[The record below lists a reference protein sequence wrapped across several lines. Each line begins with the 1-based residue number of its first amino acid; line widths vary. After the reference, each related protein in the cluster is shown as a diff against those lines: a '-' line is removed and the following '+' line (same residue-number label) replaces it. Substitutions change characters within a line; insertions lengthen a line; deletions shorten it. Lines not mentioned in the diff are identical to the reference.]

1 MPRLKQHFFN
11 GLLELRGVFRQLYPI
26 LFQSMQLQQ
35 LFNILIHSGILPIG
49 VKLPNIQQGACQTD

>member
-11 GLLELRGVFRQLYPI
+11 SLLEFGGVFRQLHPI

-35 LFNILIHSGILPIG
+35 FLNILIHSGILPIG
-49 VKLPNIQQGACQTD
+49 VKLPNN